1 MLLAIKAP
9 FSKAVAAYFG
19 KSRKRGKKVG
29 QKGQYSGGLLG
40 KKIGILY
47 MGAASNSCVVPEVD
61 PWVGFKVFFMHDH

>member
-1 MLLAIKAP
+1 MGTALWGQALWGQTSVTATILPDKE
-9 FSKAVAAYFG
+9 
-19 KSRKRGKKVG
+19 KVG

-61 PWVGFKVFFMHDH
+61 PWVDIGVVL